1 MGKRPYK
8 SYTKTEEENKVN
20 KLVGE
25 KIKIARKVAKLTQ
38 VKLAKRLNISF
49 QQIGKY
55 EKGQN
60 GLNIIRLV
68 QMSEHLNTPYINLL
82 PELPSQVKPLSNS
95 SEVAPVLNPELN

>member
-1 MGKRPYK
+1 MSKRPYK
-8 SYTKTEEENKVN
+8 SYTKTEEENKLN

-68 QMSEHLNTPYINLL
+68 QMSEHLNTPCINLL
-82 PELPSQVKPLSNS
+82 PELVSKIKPLTDS
-95 SEVAPVLNPELN
+95 SDVAPLLNPELN